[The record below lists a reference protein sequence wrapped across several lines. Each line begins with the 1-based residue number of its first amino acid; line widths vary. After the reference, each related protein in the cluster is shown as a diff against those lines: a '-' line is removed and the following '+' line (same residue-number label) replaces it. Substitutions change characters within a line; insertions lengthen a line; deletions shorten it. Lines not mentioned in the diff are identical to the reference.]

1 MKYTKEQLEGMSD
14 AELNANLHM
23 ELLGSPWKEHADLS
37 ANKKYI
43 CLHNIAGDPYFED
56 VPDYCTNWN
65 DIMPLAV
72 EHNVTYIKNERSA
85 FSGLY
90 IDDEYDCYYGF
101 KLKVE
106 NDVPQRAIACCLIL
120 VLQEQ

>member
-1 MKYTKEQLEGMSD
+1 MSD
-14 AELNANLHM
+14 FEVSKAICA
-23 ELLGSPWKEHADLS
+23 LLGFDVNGVTESWNQMINAVPNL
-37 ANKKYI
+37 
-43 CLHNIAGDPYFED
+43 CED
-56 VPDYCTNWN
+56 WSRL
-65 DIMPLAV
+65 MPLAV
-72 EHNVTYIKNERSA
+72 EHDVAYIKSERSA

-120 VLQEQ
+120 VLQEK

>member
-1 MKYTKEQLEGMSD
+1 MKYTKDDLMRMKDSTINGVIC
-14 AELNANLHM
+14 NL
-23 ELLGSPWKEHADLS
+23 SPYAK
-37 ANKKYI
+37 NK
-43 CLHNIAGDPYFED
+43 LMFNFN
-56 VPDYCTNWN
+56 NWN

-72 EHNVTYIKNERSA
+72 EHDVAYIKSERSA

-90 IDDEYDCYYGF
+90 IDGEYDCYYGF